1 MYMMYVVVTF
11 VGHALDC
18 LKISTSA
25 LTIYREFKFT
35 NLWTM
40 LDQTISICHTIGP
53 ELIQC

>member
-1 MYMMYVVVTF
+1 MNMMYVVVTF

-35 NLWTM
+35 DLWTM